1 MRAVISKTIRLVKT
15 KIDREKK
22 FPREVIPYLL
32 KAADN
37 ADNKTRNDIEN
48 KLVNIGEDGL
58 QALIEAMATK
68 SGAVRALI
76 AMVLIRIG
84 ESSILPLRQAYQGQ
98 SSYDWIVNYITEEIE
113 GTQKPLKESFEFNT
127 FQVVLAS

>member
-1 MRAVISKTIRLVKT
+1 MRTVISNTIRLVKT

-32 KAADN
+32 KAVDN

-48 KLVNIGEDGL
+48 KLVHIGEDGL
-58 QALIEAMATK
+58 PALIEAMSAK

-84 ESSILPLRQAYQGQ
+84 KSSILPLRQAYQGQ
-98 SSYDWIVNYITEEIE
+98 SNYEWIVSYIIDEIE
-113 GTQKPLKESFEFNT
+113 GTRKPLKESFEFNS
-127 FQVVLAS
+127 FQAVLAS